1 LNNLCIYSGG
11 YCKAAVIEFLVGITG
26 AVRFS
31 GCARHGL
38 AGDLVDGGAVTLVA
52 VPEAKMAHRNAPS
65 AI

>member
-38 AGDLVDGGAVTLVA
+38 AGDLVDGVLLLWWLSRKQKWRI
-52 VPEAKMAHRNAPS
+52 EMRHLR
-65 AI
+65 